1 MKNSKHD
8 KILASKEKQKKKHLD
23 RLATNLLKKD
33 EQNEKMKGYTM
44 KKNPLDFFKQ
54 QLVS

>member
-8 KILASKEKQKKKHLD
+8 KVLANKEKEKKKHLD

-33 EQNEKMKGYTM
+33 EQNKKMKEYTM
-44 KKNPLDFFKQ
+44 KKNPLDFFK
-54 QLVS
+54 

>member
-8 KILASKEKQKKKHLD
+8 KVLANKEKEKKKHLD

-33 EQNEKMKGYTM
+33 EQNQKMKEYTM
-44 KKNPLDFFKQ
+44 KKNPLDFFK
-54 QLVS
+54 